1 MYAPTTLAPP
11 RDFYTLRYTTILE
24 NRNMVVGDQHY
35 SLFCCEVQS
44 ILSDRWGTSDW
55 NWVPQKVPSLVCNF
69 MTRNSVECLSQ
80 ICERSL
86 SGAHEGPMLPP
97 VQSFVRAEILPS
109 GYLIRPCEG
118 GGCIIHIVDHM
129 DLQACFNHLY
139 LRTLNPKSI
148 THNTKLF
155 LCAILWLP
163 SPWTSDTATNSVL
176 IPPDISLNWARL
188 KTSSKIEY
196 MLPVAGY
203 T

>member
-1 MYAPTTLAPP
+1 MRNFWLELITTESAKSSMQFH
-11 RDFYTLRYTTILE
+11 D
-24 NRNMVVGDQHY
+24 
-35 SLFCCEVQS
+35 
-44 ILSDRWGTSDW
+44 
-55 NWVPQKVPSLVCNF
+55 K
-69 MTRNSVECLSQ
+69 RNSVECLSQ

-97 VQSFVRAEILPS
+97 VQPFVRAEILTS
-109 GYLIRPCEG
+109 GYLISPCEG

-129 DLQACFNHLY
+129 DLQACFNYLY
-139 LRTLNPKSI
+139 LKPLNPKSI

-163 SPWTSDTATNSVL
+163 SPWTSDTTRNSVL
-176 IPPDISLNWARL
+176 IPPHISLNWARL
-188 KTSSKIEY
+188 KTSSKIEC